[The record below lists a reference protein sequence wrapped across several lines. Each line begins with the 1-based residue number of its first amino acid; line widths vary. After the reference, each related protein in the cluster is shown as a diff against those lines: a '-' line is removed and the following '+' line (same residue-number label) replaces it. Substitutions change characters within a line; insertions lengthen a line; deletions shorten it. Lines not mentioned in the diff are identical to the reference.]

1 MTSKIEET
9 NHQKEEITNLT
20 IIEIMIEMAIK
31 IIEEM
36 DLDQITE
43 IMMVKM
49 VSKKEIIIDI
59 KIIMEKNLG
68 KEIIEM
74 VEIMVK
80 IISETIIKM
89 VEMVT
94 IIIITTMAETDLET
108 IIDVH

>member
-1 MTSKIEET
+1 
-9 NHQKEEITNLT
+9 
-20 IIEIMIEMAIK
+20 MIEMAIK

-36 DLDQITE
+36 DLEQITE

-49 VSKKEIIIDI
+49 VSKKEIITDI

-68 KEIIEM
+68 KEIIETAK
-74 VEIMVK
+74 ILVK